1 MPRLTEQNKHKQIHN
16 LCDNSK
22 FVNVEIDK
30 NKFLLVYDKL
40 YQLENIMEEFS
51 IKDELELQM
60 LLTIVSK
67 YRDSWHSL
75 YTRVRN
81 LAEADYQNALLLQ
94 LLDDLNP
101 EKSEDTNG

>member
-51 IKDELELQM
+51 IEDELELQM
-60 LLTIVSK
+60 PLTMVLK
-67 YRDSWHSL
+67 YRDSWNNL

-81 LAEADYQNALLLQ
+81 LAKVDCQNTLLLQ

-101 EKSEDTNG
+101 EKSEETNG